1 MKAKAIKFLNGL
13 ITEETTKGELDII
26 NYLKRLVKAD
36 IEPKKTTSVFNYKP
50 MFEYL
55 WKMYPRKVGKQNAIK
70 QFEKKIRGLS
80 EEEVKTISNKIYLIL
95 KKRIAF
101 WQENETEFVYI
112 PHFASFLN
120 SEIENSKYYKGR

>member
-1 MKAKAIKFLNGL
+1 MKDKATRFLNGL
-13 ITEETTKGELDII
+13 ITEEITKGELDII
-26 NYLKRLVKAD
+26 NYLKRLVKAE
-36 IEPKKTTSVFNYKP
+36 IEPKNDIPKVDYNPY
-50 MFEYL
+50 FEYL

-70 QFEKKIRGLS
+70 QFEKKVRGLS
-80 EEEVKTISNKIYLIL
+80 EEEVKTISNKIFLIL

-120 SEIENSKYYKGR
+120 SEIPNSKYYKGR